1 MTINMNQT
9 LLYFAL
15 KYDGEFIPIYNALKN
30 KQPVNYEEYQR
41 LTKNIKYSHI
51 TILDHRYPNFLK
63 KLNAPPIL
71 LFYEGNLNLLKD
83 ENSIRYE
90 QYVSGKRYISTI
102 NPIHKNNEMIF
113 DYVILAESSE
123 DLKELSKHMKSK
135 DLKFKDYSKKK
146 VYER

>member
-1 MTINMNQT
+1 M
-9 LLYFAL
+9 
-15 KYDGEFIPIYNALKN
+15 
-30 KQPVNYEEYQR
+30 
-41 LTKNIKYSHI
+41 
-51 TILDHRYPNFLK
+51 
-63 KLNAPPIL
+63 
-71 LFYEGNLNLLKD
+71 FYEGNLNLLKD

-113 DYVILAESSE
+113 DYVILAESPE
-123 DLKELSKHMKSK
+123 DLKELLEHMKSK